1 MSITM
6 TQRRSRTRPQALA
19 PSRLLAGDV
28 LRVGSIGLRTRRL
41 RAALSALGIAIGI
54 AAIVGV
60 LGISESSR
68 ADLLAQLDT
77 LGTNLLSVQPGQ
89 TLGGATAKLPDE
101 SEALVSRIGPVQ
113 AVSSV
118 ANLPATVLRNDQV
131 DPNATGGITVKAAR
145 PSLLGVL
152 RGSVAQGQFLTAAN
166 QRYPVVVLGSVAA
179 QRLGIT
185 TLHQGTTIYLGDR
198 WFTVVGILDSLPLA
212 PDIDRSA
219 LIGYPQAKTA
229 FPPSG
234 YSSDNEVL
242 PTTVYAR
249 TDPDQVQ
256 AVYDVLAASADPE
269 HPEEVQVSQP
279 SDALTA
285 RAAAKSAF
293 NSLFLGLG
301 AVALLVGG
309 VGIANVMV
317 ISVLERRSE
326 IGLRRALGA
335 TKRHVRSQFLAE
347 SLLLAVLGGT
357 GGVTIG
363 AAVTA
368 GYAASRS
375 WQVVIPASAVAAG
388 LGAALLIGAVAGLY
402 PAMRAARLA
411 PTEALRS
418 V

>member
-1 MSITM
+1 MSATLAKR
-6 TQRRSRTRPQALA
+6 QSRTGRQALA
-19 PSRLLAGDV
+19 PSRLLPGDI
-28 LRVGSIGLRTRRL
+28 LRVGSVGLRTRRL
-41 RAALSALGIAIGI
+41 RAGLSALGIAIGI

-68 ADLLAQLDT
+68 ADLLAQLDA
-77 LGTNLLSVQPGQ
+77 LGTNLLSVQSGQ

-101 SEALVSRIGPVQ
+101 SEALVSRIGPVE

-118 ANLPATVLRNDQV
+118 ANLSATVLRNDQV
-131 DPNATGGITVKAAR
+131 DRNATGGITVKAVR

-152 RGSVAQGQFLTAAN
+152 RGSVAQGQFLSAAN

-185 TLHQGTTIYLGDR
+185 TLHGETAVWLGGK
-198 WFTVVGILDSLPLA
+198 WFTVVGILDTLPLA

-234 YSSDNEVL
+234 YSSDNDVS
-242 PTTVYAR
+242 PSTIYAR

-256 AVYDVLAASADPE
+256 AVHDVLAATADPE

-309 VGIANVMV
+309 IGIANVMV

-335 TKRHVRSQFLAE
+335 TKRHVRTQFLAE
-347 SLLLAVLGGT
+347 SLLLAVLGGI
-357 GGVTIG
+357 GGVAIG

-368 GYAASRS
+368 GYAANRG

-402 PAMRAARLA
+402 PAVRAARLA